1 MKEKLKAFFEE
12 QKIEYFSVL
21 PLSECRLTKPHLLK
35 KTGISSGAAVIYLL
49 PYYTGECENISC
61 YAASRDYHLL
71 LKTVGQG
78 LAELL
83 RGELGARAAAFGDQ
97 SPIDERD
104 AAARAGLGIIG
115 DNGLIIN
122 EKYGSY
128 VFIGEV
134 ITDAD
139 SALLDA
145 QAPTRVEFC
154 EHCGA
159 CKEACPI
166 GKTGTCLSAL
176 TQKKGELS
184 KEEREVI
191 KEYGSAWGPIH
202 GAEDGVGD
210 VLNGNVHVFHQ
221 AGVVFQLLHQVV
233 GDLVGIAV
241 KQADPGNGGLP
252 CDGAHQVRKTVF
264 PVKVKSVSGGILGD
278 EVQFLYA
285 DGL

>member
-1 MKEKLKAFFEE
+1 MKEKLKSFFEE

-35 KTGISSGAAVIYLL
+35 KEGISFGAVIIYLL
-49 PYYTGECENISC
+49 PYYTGECENISR

-83 RGELGARAAAFGDQ
+83 RGELGAGAAAFGDH

-145 QAPTRVEFC
+145 QGPTRVEFC

-191 KEYGSAWGPIH
+191 KEYGSAWGCDICSAACPHNRNPIPTPIDFFYIDRIPRLTS
-202 GAEDGVGD
+202 ED
-210 VLNGNVHVFHQ
+210 VLGMSEQTF
-221 AGVVFQLLHQVV
+221 AERAYSWRGVEPLLRN
-233 GDLVGIAV
+233 LKILE
-241 KQADPGNGGLP
+241 GGTR
-252 CDGAHQVRKTVF
+252 DK
-264 PVKVKSVSGGILGD
+264 
-278 EVQFLYA
+278 
-285 DGL
+285 

>member
-12 QKIEYFSVL
+12 QKIEYFSVI

-35 KTGISSGAAVIYLL
+35 KAGITSGAVIIYLL
-49 PYYTGECENISC
+49 PYYTGECENISR

-71 LKTVGQG
+71 LKSVGDG
-78 LAELL
+78 ITNLL
-83 RGELGARAAAFGDQ
+83 SCELGARASSFGDH

-134 ITDAD
+134 VTDAD

-145 QAPTRVEFC
+145 QVPTRVEFC

-159 CKEACPI
+159 CTTACPMSKI
-166 GKTGTCLSAL
+166 GTCLSAL

-191 KEYGSAWGPIH
+191 KEYGSAWGCDICSEVCPHNQSPAPTPIDFFYVDRIPLLTS
-202 GAEDGVGD
+202 ED
-210 VLNGNVHVFHQ
+210 VLGMREHTF
-221 AGVVFQLLHQVV
+221 AERAYSWRGVEPLLRN
-233 GDLVGIAV
+233 LKILE
-241 KQADPGNGGLP
+241 GGTR
-252 CDGAHQVRKTVF
+252 DK
-264 PVKVKSVSGGILGD
+264 
-278 EVQFLYA
+278 
-285 DGL
+285 